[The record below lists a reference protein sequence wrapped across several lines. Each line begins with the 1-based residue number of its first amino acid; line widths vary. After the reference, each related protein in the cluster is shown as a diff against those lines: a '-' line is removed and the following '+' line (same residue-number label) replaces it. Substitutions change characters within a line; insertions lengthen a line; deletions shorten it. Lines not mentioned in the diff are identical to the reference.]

1 MAERDYKAGSKE
13 RDSDRETEKITRQ
26 LVLAINV
33 FSKLMHPLDPRG
45 TLF

>member
-1 MAERDYKAGSKE
+1 MAERDYEAGSKE
-13 RDSDRETEKITRQ
+13 RDGNRAKGKIARG

-33 FSKLMHPLDPRG
+33 FSKLMRPLDLKR